1 MVRKT
6 RELDKMGVWNYDLM
20 SEIQEAP
27 SVKRGTLIPRLSAD
41 HVGVCVSQGRRPY
54 QEDRHVVTQQVGKD
68 LSMDILLLAVF
79 DGHAGASCGK
89 VVAKRLLHYVAA
101 GLLSIDDLRSHLS
114 GNSH

>member
-79 DGHAGASCGK
+79 DGHAGDACSQFCQEH
-89 VVAKRLLHYVAA
+89 VTRYV
-101 GLLSIDDLRSHLS
+101 SPSKHLDRR
-114 GNSH
+114 